1 MDLDLLVF
9 GLDLVSTFAFAI
21 VGARVAAS
29 KGLDFGGILFIA
41 AIASISGGTLRNLFM
56 GQQPPWIQ
64 YPWLFAPIIAA
75 FLITIAMGKTQDVG
89 RFALS
94 LDTLGLA
101 VATVSSVQFALSN
114 DAPIVGAAVLGLIGA
129 VSGGLFRDI
138 MCQTEPV
145 LLHRETIGTACLSGA
160 IVYLALD
167 ALDLNEAAVVAIAG
181 VVVVLVRELSIK
193 YNWNLPKVVKTLSRE
208 TAHFGGCIGPRNRLS
223 CQQSFHQ

>member
-9 GLDLVSTFAFAI
+9 GLDLVSTFAFAL

-29 KGLDFGGILFIA
+29 KGLDFGGVLFIA
-41 AIASISGGTLRNLFM
+41 AVASLSGGTLRNLFM

-64 YPWLFAPIIAA
+64 YPWLFAPILAA
-75 FLITIAMGKTQDVG
+75 FLITIAMGKTQAVG

-101 VATVSSVQFALSN
+101 VATVSSVQFAISN
-114 DAPIVGAAVLGLIGA
+114 EAPIVAAAVLGLIGA
-129 VSGGLFRDI
+129 VTGGLFRDL

-160 IVYLALD
+160 IIYLAL
-167 ALDLNEAAVVAIAG
+167 AAANLNQVLLVAIAG
-181 VVVVLVRELSIK
+181 VVVVLVREVSIK
-193 YNWNLPKVVKTLSRE
+193 YNWNLPKVVK
-208 TAHFGGCIGPRNRLS
+208 
-223 CQQSFHQ
+223 

>member
-9 GLDLVSTFAFAI
+9 GLDLVSTFAFAL

-41 AIASISGGTLRNLFM
+41 AVASLSGGTLRNLFM
-56 GQQPPWIQ
+56 GELPPWIQ
-64 YPWLFAPIIAA
+64 SPWLFAPILVA
-75 FLITIAMGKTQDVG
+75 FLITIAFGQTQAIG

-101 VATVSSVQFALSN
+101 VATVSSVQFAITYQ
-114 DAPIVGAAVLGLIGA
+114 APIVAAALLGLIGA
-129 VSGGLFRDI
+129 VTGGLFRDI

-160 IVYLALD
+160 IIYLALNSVN
-167 ALDLNEAAVVAIAG
+167 LNQAFTVAITGA
-181 VVVVLVRELSIK
+181 VVVLVREASIK
-193 YNWNLPKVVKTLSRE
+193 YNWNLPKVVE
-208 TAHFGGCIGPRNRLS
+208 
-223 CQQSFHQ
+223 Q

>member
-1 MDLDLLVF
+1 MDLELLVF
-9 GLDLVSTFAFAI
+9 ALDLVSTFAFAL

-56 GQQPPWIQ
+56 GEQPPWVKS
-64 YPWLFAPIIAA
+64 PWLFAPIFAA
-75 FLITIAMGKTQDVG
+75 FLITVAMGKTQEVG

-101 VATVSSVQFALSN
+101 VATVSSAQFALSHN
-114 DAPIVGAAVLGLIGA
+114 APLVAAAVLGLTGA
-129 VSGGLFRDI
+129 VTGGLFRDI

-160 IVYLALD
+160 IVYVALD
-167 ALDLNEAAVVAIAG
+167 SFNLNEGVVVAVG
-181 VVVVLVRELSIK
+181 GLVVVLVRELSIRN
-193 YNWNLPKVVKTLSRE
+193 NWNLPKIVK
-208 TAHFGGCIGPRNRLS
+208 G
-223 CQQSFHQ
+223 